1 MMIVGIIIAGLGG
14 IAGGGAVAFLVTRN
28 TVKARLGKEKFER
41 DSEIQNAASKYEEKI
56 AHSQNQIREAEGR
69 IKNAERELGKVKTD
83 SERKEE
89 RLAKREETVDHKLD
103 TLVLRESEVVKQ
115 ERLTVQRE
123 ADVKA
128 RIHDAEKMAE
138 EARGVLERVAGL
150 SQEQAR
156 TMLTEKLMDEVKMT
170 AARQIKMVEEEAKEE
185 SEKRAKKIVG
195 VAMMRYA
202 AEFASERTVS
212 VVQLPSEE
220 LKGRIIGRE
229 GRNIRAFEQAT
240 GIDVIIDDSPD
251 TVIVSGFNSVRREI
265 ARLSL
270 EKLLLDGRI
279 HPARIEEIV
288 EKTSREV
295 EQNIKET
302 GEDALFQLSLG
313 NMHPELLKLLGRMK
327 YRTSYG
333 QNVLQHSLEV
343 GGLSGL
349 MAAEMG
355 VPVKLARRAGLLHD
369 LGKAIDHEVEG
380 PHALVGA
387 NFARKFGES
396 AEVVHAIAAHHG
408 EEKPLTLLAHIVAAA
423 DAVSGSRP
431 GARRESLEN
440 YLKRLGD
447 LEEISDS
454 FPGVNRSYAIQAGR
468 EVRVIVEN
476 ERIDDDAATILARDI
491 AREIEEQLSYPGQVK
506 VCVIRETRAIDYAK

>member
-1 MMIVGIIIAGLGG
+1 MTGIIIAGL
-14 IAGGGAVAFLVTRN
+14 AGVVAGGAVAFFAVRV
-28 TVKARLGKEKFER
+28 TVKARLEKERSER
-41 DSEIQNAASKYEEKI
+41 ESEVKKAETHYQEKLELTR
-56 AHSQNQIREAEGR
+56 SQIRESEGR
-69 IKNAERELGKVKTD
+69 LKNLEKELNRVK
-83 SERKEE
+83 SEADRKEE
-89 RLAKREETVDHKLD
+89 RLNKREETVDRKMD
-103 TLVLRESEVVKQ
+103 TLVARESEIVNR
-115 ERLTVQRE
+115 ERQTTQRE

-128 RIHDAEKMAE
+128 RMTEAEKLAV

-150 SQEQAR
+150 SQEEAR
-156 TMLTEKLMDEVKMT
+156 ALLTEKLMEDVKMS
-170 AARQIKMVEEEAKEE
+170 AAKHIKMVEEEARDEA
-185 SEKRAKKIVG
+185 EKRAKKIVG

-202 AEFASERTVS
+202 AEFANERTVS

-220 LKGRIIGRE
+220 MKGRIIGRE

-251 TVIVSGFNSVRREI
+251 TVIVSGFNPVRREI
-265 ARLSL
+265 ARQSL
-270 EKLLLDGRI
+270 EKLVSDGRI

-302 GEDALFQLSLG
+302 GEDALYQLSLG
-313 NMHPELLKLLGRMK
+313 TMHPELVKLIGRMK

-343 GGLSGL
+343 GGLAGL
-349 MAAEMG
+349 MAAELG
-355 VPVKLARRAGLLHD
+355 VPVKMARRAGLLHD
-369 LGKAIDHEVEG
+369 IGKAIDHEVEG

-387 NFARKFGES
+387 NFARKFGEN

-408 EEKPLTLLAHIVAAA
+408 EEKALTLLAHITAAA

-447 LEEISDS
+447 LEEISNS
-454 FPGVNRSYAIQAGR
+454 FSGVNRSYAIQAGR
-468 EVRVIVEN
+468 EVRVLVEN
-476 ERIDDDAATILARDI
+476 ERIDDDGATILARDI
-491 AREIEEQLSYPGQVK
+491 ARKIEEQLSYPGQVK
-506 VCVIRETRAIDYAK
+506 VCVIRETRAVDYAK